1 MLNYNGYF
9 IAFLWYNKSIL
20 LETTILRMYVEGDK
34 GTGRFITSLGVY
46 VCGVVHVNGC
56 CNSIFDK
63 NKSFTTNSYNQT
75 ISFICSSGSITK
87 ESPSR

>member
-46 VCGVVHVNGC
+46 VCL
-56 CNSIFDK
+56 CNIPISIWYYLPGKDQS
-63 NKSFTTNSYNQT
+63 NTNNQ
-75 ISFICSSGSITK
+75 SSLFNSSGY
-87 ESPSR
+87 

>member
-34 GTGRFITSLGVY
+34 GTGGFITSLGVY
-46 VCGVVHVNGC
+46 VFGVIPTIDS
-56 CNSIFDK
+56 CNSL
-63 NKSFTTNSYNQT
+63 YY
-75 ISFICSSGSITK
+75 
-87 ESPSR
+87 

>member
-34 GTGRFITSLGVY
+34 GTGRFITSLGVH
-46 VCGVVHVNGC
+46 VCGVIPTNDSW
-56 CNSIFDK
+56 NSL
-63 NKSFTTNSYNQT
+63 YY
-75 ISFICSSGSITK
+75 
-87 ESPSR
+87 